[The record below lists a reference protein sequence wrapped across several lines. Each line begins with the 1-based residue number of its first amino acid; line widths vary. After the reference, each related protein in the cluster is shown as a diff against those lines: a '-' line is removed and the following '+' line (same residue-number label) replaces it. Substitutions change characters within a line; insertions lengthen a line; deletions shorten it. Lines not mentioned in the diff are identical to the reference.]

1 MDSEELDGIDE
12 AALQASEYE
21 AENIKIL
28 KGLSA
33 VRKRPGMYIGST
45 GERGLH
51 HLIQEVVDNSI
62 DEAMAGYCSEITV
75 TLHDDG
81 SVSVEDDGR
90 GIPVAQ
96 HPEEDMPALEVVMTK
111 LHAGGKFN
119 KDNYK
124 VSGGLHGVGVSAVNA
139 LAEWL
144 DVTVWRDNTTY
155 EMRFEKGLKASDLAE
170 RGETNRT
177 GTRIRFKPDAEIFE
191 DIRFEYEK
199 VKSRL
204 QELAFLNEGTK
215 ITVKDDR
222 TGDKTTY
229 QYDGGL
235 RAFVDYVAGDKERV
249 HPNPIVI
256 EDEADD
262 VEVEI
267 CMQWTD
273 GTNEHLNS
281 FVNNINTHEGGTHM
295 AGFKSALTRTVNKYG
310 FDQGILDD
318 EDEDRLGS
326 SDVRD
331 GLVAIISTR
340 VPEPQFEGQTKT
352 KLGNSE
358 VRGVVSGAVTEYLK
372 TFMQENPDEG
382 EAIVQKCL
390 VAARAR
396 KAAQKA
402 RELTRRKTVLE
413 STSLPGK
420 LSDCSNKDP
429 EDSEIYLVEGDSAGG
444 SAKQG
449 RDRNFQ
455 AILPLR
461 GKILNVEKS
470 RLNKIIDNN
479 EISTM
484 ITALGTGI
492 GDEFDKSNL
501 RYDRVIIMTDSDV
514 DGAHI
519 STLILT
525 FFFRYMKPLIEDG
538 HVYMAQPPLYKI
550 THGKKEVYVRNDQEK
565 QEWLEEHD
573 AKRYSVQRYK
583 GLGEMNPQQLWE
595 TTMKPENRVLKQV
608 SIQDGVQADQVF
620 DMLMG
625 SRVDPRRN
633 FIEENAS
640 KVENLDV

>member
-1 MDSEELDGIDE
+1 
-12 AALQASEYE
+12 
-21 AENIKIL
+21 
-28 KGLSA
+28 
-33 VRKRPGMYIGST
+33 
-45 GERGLH
+45 
-51 HLIQEVVDNSI
+51 
-62 DEAMAGYCSEITV
+62 
-75 TLHDDG
+75 
-81 SVSVEDDGR
+81 
-90 GIPVAQ
+90 
-96 HPEEDMPALEVVMTK
+96 
-111 LHAGGKFN
+111 
-119 KDNYK
+119 
-124 VSGGLHGVGVSAVNA
+124 
-139 LAEWL
+139 
-144 DVTVWRDNTTY
+144 
-155 EMRFEKGLKASDLAE
+155 
-170 RGETNRT
+170 
-177 GTRIRFKPDAEIFE
+177 
-191 DIRFEYEK
+191 
-199 VKSRL
+199 
-204 QELAFLNEGTK
+204 
-215 ITVKDDR
+215 
-222 TGDKTTY
+222 
-229 QYDGGL
+229 
-235 RAFVDYVAGDKERV
+235 
-249 HPNPIVI
+249 
-256 EDEADD
+256 
-262 VEVEI
+262 
-267 CMQWTD
+267 
-273 GTNEHLNS
+273 
-281 FVNNINTHEGGTHM
+281 
-295 AGFKSALTRTVNKYG
+295 
-310 FDQGILDD
+310 
-318 EDEDRLGS
+318 
-326 SDVRD
+326 
-331 GLVAIISTR
+331 
-340 VPEPQFEGQTKT
+340 
-352 KLGNSE
+352 
-358 VRGVVSGAVTEYLK
+358 
-372 TFMQENPDEG
+372 MQENPDEA

-396 KAAQKA
+396 KAAKKA

-429 EDSEIYLVEGDSAGG
+429 SDSEIFLVEGDSAGG

-501 RYDRVIIMTDSDV
+501 RYNRVIIMTDSDV

-550 THGKKEVYVRNDQEK
+550 KHGKKEVYVRNNKEK
-565 QEWLEEHD
+565 REWIEEND

-625 SRVDPRRN
+625 SRVEPRRE
-633 FIEENAS
+633 FIEENAT
-640 KVENLDV
+640 KVQNLDV